1 MPSSY
6 YQWRERRFPTRA
18 EAETFRRALVDSGLA
33 HSIGDQSIDGYTVW
47 WIDNDPNYPA
57 DAAIDQPPPPPSGPS
72 AVVPSKEANR
82 YAAYL
87 TWRGDPLGVELFI
100 AMLEKV
106 RQLAAGGDTR
116 ISVKAVVEWA
126 RRHYRAEINNTWT
139 AWLADD
145 FVATDPRL
153 LPLIERRKRRKEKT
167 P

>member
-1 MPSSY
+1 MPGTNAP
-6 YQWRERRFPTRA
+6 WRERWLPTRA
-18 EAETFRRALVDSGLA
+18 EANAFRRALEDSRLA
-33 HSIGDQSIDGYTVW
+33 HSVEQSIDGHTVC
-47 WIDNDPNYPA
+47 WIDNDPRYPA
-57 DAAIDQPPPPPSGPS
+57 DAAIDQAPPPPPSGPP

-87 TWRGDPLGVELFI
+87 TWRADPLGVELFT

-145 FVATDPRL
+145 FVAIDARL